1 MMENGYMDK
10 EMELDYKNGL
20 MEVSIKD
27 SGLKIKDKDKVYKQM
42 VMHYIYQNYMYMKEN
57 F

>member
-1 MMENGYMDK
+1 MDK